1 MTSTLFPQRVR
12 FSSGGATATRW
23 GAQSE
28 SVLVVHDRVVR
39 DLAWAAA
46 VEVGAAGP
54 ECRPGALGT
63 PVGVVVAAVGTSGPK
78 LVAVE
83 SERAS
88 QRVVRVALVAPVVVV
103 GSVRASP
110 RVVRVVRVV

>member
-1 MTSTLFPQRVR
+1 MTSTRFPQRVR

-23 GAQSE
+23 GARSE

-63 PVGVVVAAVGTSGPK
+63 PVGVVVAVVGTSGPK
-78 LVAVE
+78 RVAVE
-83 SERAS
+83 SV
-88 QRVVRVALVAPVVVV
+88 Q
-103 GSVRASP
+103 ASP
-110 RVVRVVRVV
+110 RVAQVAVGSERASLRVV